1 MPAER
6 RFLPYARQL
15 IDEEDIAAVSEV
27 LRSAMLTTGPE
38 VERFETAL
46 AAQVGAAHAVACSN
60 GTAALHLVAM
70 ALDLKPGDT
79 AIVPAVTFLATANVV
94 RLQGAEVVF
103 ADVDP
108 DTALITAETLA
119 AAIEQCGKTARVAF
133 PVHMAGQSC
142 DMEAIGEVAERFG
155 IRLVE
160 DACHALGSF
169 ARTRDGRRIA
179 VGSCA
184 QADFTC
190 FSMHAVKTVAMGEGG
205 AVTTNDPDAAARL
218 RRLRNHGMVRDPA
231 AFERPAQAF
240 APDGEPNP
248 WYYEMPEIGLNYRVT
263 DLQCALGRSQLAKL
277 APFVARRQQLVERY
291 DTALQSLWRCVR
303 PLSRRAPAADTA
315 WHLYVVLI
323 DFDEIGPDR
332 AAVMNRLRKLGIG
345 TQVHYI
351 PLYRQPYYE
360 VRYGA
365 RPLPGAERYYARALS
380 LPLFPAMTVDDVDQ
394 VVACLK
400 ETLDGK

>member
-15 IDEEDIAAVSEV
+15 IDEADIAAVGDV

-38 VERFETAL
+38 IERFETAL
-46 AAQVGAAHAVACSN
+46 ATEIGAAHAVACSN

-70 ALDLKPGDT
+70 AFDLGPGDT

-108 DTALITAETLA
+108 DTALMTAETLA
-119 AAIEQCGKTARVAF
+119 AAIEECGKAARVAF

-142 DMEAIGEVAERFG
+142 DMAALGEIARRSG

-169 ARTRDGRRIA
+169 ARAGDGRRIA

-184 QADFTC
+184 DADFAC
-190 FSMHAVKTVAMGEGG
+190 FSMHAVKTIAMGEGG
-205 AVTTNDPDAAARL
+205 AVTTNDPVAAERL

-231 AFERPAQAF
+231 SFERPGQAF
-240 APDGEPNP
+240 APDARPNP
-248 WYYEMPEIGLNYRVT
+248 WYYEMPEIGLNYRLT
-263 DLQCALGRSQLAKL
+263 DIQCALGRSQLGKL
-277 APFVARRQQLVERY
+277 APFVAKRQQLVERY
-291 DTALQSLWRCVR
+291 DTALRHLSPRVR
-303 PLSRRAPAADTA
+303 PLARRTQAADTA

-323 DFDEIGPDR
+323 DFDGIGLDR
-332 AAVMNRLRKLGIG
+332 ATVMSRLRDRGVG

-360 VRYGA
+360 ARYGA
-365 RPLPGAERYYARALS
+365 RAMPGAERYYARALS
-380 LPLFPAMTVDDVDQ
+380 LPLFPAMTEDDVDY
-394 VVACLK
+394 VAACLE
-400 ETLDGK
+400 ETLDGE